1 MWGGRLR
8 SDLAA
13 PICVISEK
21 SLYLPFV
28 GGVWDEDGP
37 EMEFLN
43 HCSWKGK
50 AADCLLPLRGTC
62 FTKLPLALC
71 SEGPGVPG
79 AVSGQTWGV

>member
-1 MWGGRLR
+1 M
-8 SDLAA
+8 A
-13 PICVISEK
+13 
-21 SLYLPFV
+21 
-28 GGVWDEDGP
+28 
-37 EMEFLN
+37 FLN

-79 AVSGQTWGV
+79 AVSGTDMGCLTKSLSFRLPERKRLSHRIHSPAPLC